1 MPKKKVIKRKITKQQ
16 FLTIL
21 DRAIAKKSD
30 SASAQTS
37 ESHRSD
43 DYSEKR
49 THSSKTEGT

>member
-1 MPKKKVIKRKITKQQ
+1 MPKRKPIKRKITKGQ

-21 DRAIAKKSD
+21 DRAVAKKSD

-43 DYSEKR
+43 DYNGKR
-49 THSSKTEGT
+49 THSSRIEGI